1 MSFTCKFCETQ
12 QSVVEKQT
20 KADEDVANGKMPEG
34 QYLKLCE
41 ITKKLYHNLLALC
54 ECKIIV
60 KEYEDSDEEEEV
72 YVVPVE
78 VTINN
83 TIELVG
89 LPGDFIVTYLGED
102 VMVGEDIIDGNKRMV
117 YPESNLGQTN
127 HNSPFKHIYYDNND
141 NLFKQEIDWVVEH
154 L

>member
-1 MSFTCKFCETQ
+1 MSSTCKFCETQ
-12 QSVVEKQT
+12 QSVVEKQN

-60 KEYEDSDEEEEV
+60 KEYEDGREDEET
-72 YVVPVE
+72 YVETVE

-89 LPGDFIVTYLGED
+89 LPGFDFIATYMGED
-102 VMVGEDIIDGNKRMV
+102 VLVVEDIIDGNKRMV
-117 YPESNLGQTN
+117 YPESDVGPLQ
-127 HNSPFKHIYYDNND
+127 HIYYDNND
-141 NLFKQEIDWVVEH
+141 NLFKQEIDWVNGH
-154 L
+154 I